1 MDLALAQSEMTSVAL
16 ISVSVD
22 VFLSQLST

>member
-1 MDLALAQSEMTSVAL
+1 MDLALAQSEMTVVAL